1 MIHVSIPKNNKAPK
15 GRARAVLSGLLIQLC
30 VGIIY
35 LWSVFKAPVA
45 ATFGWSLAGAN
56 MVSSVMMLAFVLG
69 NLVGG
74 ALQDRTSP
82 RRVAAVGCLMFC
94 GGIFA
99 TAFLTARTV
108 SLIYLTYGAV
118 AGLGSGFAYAS
129 VISCVQKWFPGRC
142 GFASGLAVSAF
153 GLSTVVFGPVSQW
166 LLSLFETGPAGGALP
181 AYNLTA
187 VFGILAGAFFL
198 VTMPACSLLRL
209 PPAAPAAPAGKAQPA
224 ARRDLTP
231 RELVRTP
238 AFWLITLNIFFI
250 NGTWN
255 LIVPLI
261 KDLGVARGLSTEAA
275 VLTVSLTGV
284 FSAAGRL
291 VMAAVSDR
299 IGRIPALLILAGAT
313 FLSALALIGAGGAFY
328 SAAVVL
334 IAFGQGGPSAI
345 HPAVVT
351 DIFGPAFSGT
361 NYGFAMLAL
370 GVSSVVFNA
379 LSNLLYRLTG
389 GYTATFLMAAC
400 TALMPALLMAL
411 LRRRLKKEEA
421 ALSAESTLA
430 A

>member
-1 MIHVSIPKNNKAPK
+1 
-15 GRARAVLSGLLIQLC
+15 
-30 VGIIY
+30 
-35 LWSVFKAPVA
+35 
-45 ATFGWSLAGAN
+45 

-69 NLVGG
+69 NLLGG
-74 ALQDRTSP
+74 YLQDRTNP
-82 RRVAAVGCLMFC
+82 RRIAAIGCLMFC

-108 SLIYLTYGAV
+108 SLIYLTYGVV
-118 AGLGSGFAYAS
+118 AGLGSGFAYGS

-166 LLSLFETGPAGGALP
+166 LISRFETGG

-187 VFGILAGAFFL
+187 VFAILAGAFFL
-198 VTMPACSLLRL
+198 VTMAACFFLRL
-209 PPAAPAAPAGKAQPA
+209 PPAALVTPEKEKRPA
-224 ARRDLTP
+224 ARDLKP

-261 KDLGVARGLSTEAA
+261 KDLGTARGLSTEAA

-291 VMAAVSDR
+291 VMAAVSDK
-299 IGRIPALLILAGAT
+299 IGRIPAILALAGVT
-313 FLSALALIGAGGAFY
+313 FISALALTGAGGALY

-345 HPAVVT
+345 HPAIVT
-351 DIFGPAFSGT
+351 DLYGPAFSGT

-379 LSNLLYRLTG
+379 VSNLLYQITG
-389 GYTATFLMAAC
+389 GYTATFVMAAF
-400 TALMPALLMAL
+400 TALMPVLLMGL
-411 LRRRLKKEEA
+411 LRRRLKRERQ
-421 ALSAESTLA
+421 ALSPA
-430 A
+430 AADAFAA